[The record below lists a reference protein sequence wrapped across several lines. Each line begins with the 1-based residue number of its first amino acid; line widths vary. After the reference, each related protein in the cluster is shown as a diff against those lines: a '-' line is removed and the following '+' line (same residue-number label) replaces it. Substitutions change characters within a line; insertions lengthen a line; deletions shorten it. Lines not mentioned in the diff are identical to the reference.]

1 MWFYIH
7 LTLNLISI
15 VCIILALYN
24 GNKLYKDMMELI
36 DDQFEALTRSRNIV
50 RMYKEENERCWKAL
64 EVMTANY
71 NEVVWML
78 EDEWKKAPQK

>member
-7 LTLNLISI
+7 LTLQFISI
-15 VCIILALYN
+15 VCIIIALKK
-24 GNKLYKDMMELI
+24 GNKLYKEMLQYIE
-36 DDQFEALTRSRNIV
+36 DQFEALTRSRNIV

-71 NEVVWML
+71 NEVV
-78 EDEWKKAPQK
+78 